1 MTDDELWGLLSQA
14 EDMPWG
20 AAQIALVEQILR
32 RVDAAGDPRLAF
44 VTRLVATNAYV
55 YGGEPAKAFA
65 PFSWCVSDFDN
76 NPQPYHQS
84 NAHSLL
90 WLFKTMVNGL
100 TDFPE
105 VPLART
111 YAVLD
116 DMERRYREA
125 GHGLQ
130 AVYKYRYVVAD
141 HVGLRDEADAWFE
154 RWQAAP
160 RDDLSDCDGCDPT
173 DFAEYL
179 AGRGRYA
186 EAVAVAEPVLS
197 GRLDCTEQPQSIL
210 RELMVPYLLSGRADD
225 AAAAHRRSYRLERSN
240 LADLASI
247 ADHISFCARTGNEHR
262 GLEILQRHLDWLAT
276 APSPAAAMEFAAAGG
291 HLLRRLIA
299 LGHGDAVLR
308 RRDLP
313 DVTAARLADELATQ
327 ATELAGRFDA
337 RNGTTVQS
345 RRIAERLAAEPFD
358 VPVTLSPLQRPVTA
372 AAPPAPAPE
381 PPVEVPAEAGPTEL
395 LDLAEEHARNERE
408 PALTATLAAFDARF
422 PDPAVLGASVAGRRA
437 ALDGQPHW
445 ADDPEGV
452 MASWQR
458 AIELLTEAGAT
469 AEAAAVRG
477 RLGVARCLTGD
488 PAAGL
493 PLVEQAIAGAGDDR
507 RRAGAWTHLAVAR
520 FSQDDL
526 AGAAE
531 ALDRAGEFA
540 VDDRQ
545 RAAQSLWRARIEQG
559 RDRPAEAL
567 AAASAARDFYRAHGP
582 SARAAD
588 AAMVIGAVAADPA
601 QIVDAYGETL
611 TTGVPEQALISRAE
625 RGRALLALDRPAEA
639 VVDLVEAVG
648 LCAELDQEVPSAF
661 IRHDL
666 ARAYQR
672 TGRAVEAAE
681 VAEEALLLFDRL
693 DMPAPAD
700 DVRFLLAA
708 LYREVGDTAGALAMY
723 RELIERLA
731 GNPAG
736 RGQVGEAAGGLL
748 YDLDRDAEAAQTFA
762 AAAADLREA
771 GDPVGVLRLLSR
783 RLAAL
788 HYADDVPAA
797 LETIEEGSR
806 FAAGLPPELT
816 QEPATVWQTAVLAR
830 ESARLLLARD
840 RHAEAL
846 PHLRG
851 RAAALWTIGADDEAA
866 GLDIMLGEAL
876 LGAGEAAEA
885 EAVLAG
891 LLDRLPAEAPA
902 RGEAEEWLA
911 RARKERGA
919 PGE

>member
-1 MTDDELWGLLSQA
+1 MTDTAQLWSLLSQA

-32 RVDAAGDPRLAF
+32 RVDTAGDPRLAF
-44 VTRLVATNAYV
+44 VARLVATNAYV

-160 RDDLSDCDGCDPT
+160 RDDLSDCDGCDPS

-179 AGRGRYA
+179 AAHGRYA

-210 RELMVPYLLSGRADD
+210 RELMVPYLLTGRPED
-225 AAAAHRRSYRLERSN
+225 AAAAHRRSYRLQRSN

-276 APSPAAAMEFAAAGG
+276 APSPSAEMEFAAAGG
-291 HLLRRLIA
+291 HLLRRLTA

-313 DVTAARLADELATQ
+313 DSTAAQLATELAAR

-337 RNGTTVQS
+337 RNGTTAQS
-345 RRIAERLAAEPFD
+345 RRIAERLAAEPYD
-358 VPVTLSPLQRPVTA
+358 VPVVLSPLRRPVA
-372 AAPPAPAPE
+372 ASEPAPAPA
-381 PPVEVPAEAGPTEL
+381 PPVEVPAEAGPAEL
-395 LDLAEEHARNERE
+395 LELAEGHARNERDA
-408 PALTATLAAFDARF
+408 ALIATLAAFDARF
-422 PDPAVLGASVAGRRA
+422 PDPATLGPLLAGRRA
-437 ALDGQPHW
+437 ALRGQPNW
-445 ADDPEGV
+445 TDDHEGV

-469 AEAAAVRG
+469 AEAAAARG
-477 RLGVARCLTGD
+477 RLGVVRCLTGR
-488 PAAGL
+488 PQEGL
-493 PLVEQAIAGAGDDR
+493 PLIEAAIAGAGDDR
-507 RRAGAWTHLAVAR
+507 RRAGAWSHLAVAR
-520 FSQDDL
+520 LSQDDL
-526 AGAAE
+526 DGAAE

-545 RAAQSLWRARIEQG
+545 RAMQALWRARVEQG
-559 RDRPAEAL
+559 RDRLDEAR
-567 AAASAARDFYRAHGP
+567 AAASAAREFYRAHGP
-582 SARAAD
+582 AARAVD
-588 AAMVIGAVAADPA
+588 AAMIIGAVAAEPA
-601 QIVDAYGETL
+601 QIVDAFGETL
-611 TTGVPEQALISRAE
+611 ATGVPEQALVARAE

-648 LCAELDQEVPSAF
+648 LCAELDQEVPGAF
-661 IRHDL
+661 VRHDL

-700 DVRFLLAA
+700 DVRYLLAT
-708 LYREVGDTAGALAMY
+708 LYRELGDTAGALGMY

-736 RGQVGEAAGGLL
+736 RGQVGEAAGSLL

-762 AAAADLREA
+762 AAAAALREA
-771 GDPVGVLRLLSR
+771 DDPIGVLRLLSR
-783 RLAAL
+783 RIGAL

-797 LETIEEGSR
+797 LETIDEAER
-806 FAAGLPPELT
+806 FAAALPAEVAGEPE
-816 QEPATVWQTAVLAR
+816 AIWQRAVVFR
-830 ESARLLLARD
+830 EAGRLLLARG

-846 PHLRG
+846 PRLRG
-851 RAAALWTIGADDEAA
+851 RAEALWAIGAEDDAA
-866 GLDIMLGEAL
+866 RLETMLGEAL

-885 EAVLAG
+885 EAVLGA
-891 LLDRLPAEAPA
+891 LLERLPADASV
-902 RGEAEEWLA
+902 RSEAEEWHA
-911 RARKERGA
+911 RARKERGTPA
-919 PGE
+919 E